1 MSRWGLTYKGAE
13 ILTPAEW
20 NVVVDALNEL
30 DSRVVGGK
38 AQFTGNGAATS
49 FDIPHGLGEVP
60 LAVMVGKGSPDVP
73 DIDYFTADATNITVV
88 FKSPPI
94 GDFEVWWIAVKTPS
108 TPSS

>member
-20 NVVVDALNEL
+20 NAVVDALNEL

-38 AQFTGNGAATS
+38 AQFTGDGTATS
-49 FDIPHGLGEVP
+49 FDIPHGLGEAP

-73 DIDYFTADATNITVV
+73 DIDHFTADATKITVV
-88 FKSPPI
+88 FKSPPL
-94 GDFEVWWIAVKTPS
+94 GDFEVWWIAVKASS
-108 TPSS
+108 TPPS